1 MRLDDREE
9 SENVEDDRGFG
20 GPATMAVGGGGIL
33 ILIVALFLGVDPR
46 QIQQILGGGGG
57 GQQQQAPQVPG
68 APGPDGGGP
77 PPARP
82 VDPEQDK
89 QAHFTKVIF
98 HDTEVIW
105 TDLFD
110 RAGKT
115 YEKPIL
121 HLYTGEVESACGE
134 ASSAVG
140 PFYCPGDSRVYIDL
154 GFYTDMQRKLNAP
167 GDFARAYVVAHE
179 VGHHVQKLLGYTR
192 LVDAARRS
200 GDELE
205 ARHMSVRLELQA
217 DYFAGVW
224 AYHGQKKYQFLDEGD
239 LESALNAAFQ
249 IGDDRLMKRSRGT
262 VVPDAF
268 THGSSKQRQRWF
280 KAGFQTGDVAARASD
295 LRPGIRPALK
305 EPAEGR
311 ELR

>member
-9 SENVEDDRGFG
+9 SENVEDGRGMG

-46 QIQQILGGGGG
+46 QIQQILGGG
-57 GQQQQAPQVPG
+57 QQQQAPQ
-68 APGPDGGGP
+68 APGGPDCGGGGGP
-77 PPARP
+77 PARP
-82 VDPEQDK
+82 TDPEEDK

-105 TDLFD
+105 TDLFQ

-121 HLYTGEVESACGE
+121 HLYSGMVESACGE
-134 ASSAVG
+134 ATSAVG

-154 GFYTDMQRKLNAP
+154 GFYRDMQRKLNAP

-179 VGHHVQKLLGYTR
+179 VGHHIQKLLGYTQLIER
-192 LVDAARRS
+192 ARQS
-200 GDELE
+200 GDDLE
-205 ARHMSVRLELQA
+205 SHHMSVRLELQA

-249 IGDDRLMKRSRGT
+249 IGDDRLQKKAQGT
-262 VVPDAF
+262 VVPDTF
-268 THGSSKQRQRWF
+268 THGTSKQRQLWF
-280 KAGFQTGDVAARASD
+280 KQGFQTGDVAAARRIFD
-295 LRPGIRPALK
+295 LEYDQL
-305 EPAEGR
+305 
-311 ELR
+311 